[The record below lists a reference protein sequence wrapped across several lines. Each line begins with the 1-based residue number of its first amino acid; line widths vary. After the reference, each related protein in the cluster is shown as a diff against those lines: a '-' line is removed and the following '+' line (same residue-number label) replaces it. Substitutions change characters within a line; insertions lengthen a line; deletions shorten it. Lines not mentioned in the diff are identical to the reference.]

1 MQDLFPRKS
10 IERRIAGGK
19 EGQLVNFMYRIGDF
33 LIQIKNAYRAHHKE
47 MEYPHSNVVAGIAQI
62 LEKEG
67 YIGKISN
74 FQFPISNE
82 KGSKEK
88 KGRKMIRIEL
98 KYEGRVPALTDVK
111 LVSRPSVHHY
121 LDKSGL
127 KKGGSRH
134 GISILSTSQ
143 GIMTGREAQKKGVG
157 GELICQIF

>member
-1 MQDLFPRKS
+1 
-10 IERRIAGGK
+10 
-19 EGQLVNFMYRIGDF
+19 MYRIGDF
-33 LIQIKNAYRAHHKE
+33 LIQIKNAYRAHRKE

-67 YIGKISN
+67 FIKSLKVSAKGGSAPGGKS
-74 FQFPISNE
+74 E
-82 KGSKEK
+82 KLPVRKSQGKKVGSE
-88 KGRKMIRIEL
+88 RKIITIEL

-127 KKGGSRH
+127 KKGANRH

-143 GIMTGREAQKKGVG
+143 GIMTGREARKKGVG
-157 GELICQIF
+157 GEFICQVY